1 MNFNR
6 QINNL
11 SFIMK
16 IFRRDLLL
24 LITLALLIAS
34 TESLLTKRMLKKK
47 VKAEAGDLFSQGP
60 VITTSCN
67 MVDLK
72 TKYSYPGIVASGYL
86 TVGKNNSALA
96 FTFYGKKDVTESGQL
111 RNYPTVLWLNGG
123 PGSSSQLG
131 NLQEIGPLLIKR
143 DFDIKVIL
151 NNYTWANNYNLL
163 FIDQPVGTG
172 LSYADTSNGANPFAK
187 SLNGTHP
194 STQKSLTISTELS
207 TSYTTERAV
216 SVLSTSTSLPQ
227 TPW

>member
-1 MNFNR
+1 
-6 QINNL
+6 
-11 SFIMK
+11 MK
-16 IFRRDLLL
+16 IYKRDPLLV
-24 LITLALLIAS
+24 IVLALLFA
-34 TESLLTKRMLKKK
+34 TTHTLLTQRMLLKKNNFK
-47 VKAEAGDLFSQGP
+47 GFQNSATGP

-72 TKYSYPGIVASGYL
+72 SKYNYNGIVGSGYL

-96 FTFYGKKDVTESGQL
+96 FTFYGKKGVTESGQL

-143 DFDIKVIL
+143 DFDVKVIL

-187 SLNGTHP
+187 TLNGII
-194 STQKSLTISTELS
+194 LLI
-207 TSYTTERAV
+207 
-216 SVLSTSTSLPQ
+216 
-227 TPW
+227 